1 MDPMG
6 EVAQQARLVSTTS
19 RVAETTSCQ
28 TVFSTTA
35 YDCWTTDGY
44 TNHFKKEPCSNV
56 IKNIKGYDVVVLKA
70 SEWNPPEG
78 CIRFSTTSMALIE
91 AQRAHWQRLVQKA
104 TYSGGIIWS
113 ERMLA
118 TPVVVAF
125 RSYMDVSKNSGFS
138 PQIIHFNRVFHF

>member
-6 EVAQQARLVSTTS
+6 EVAQQAMLVSTTS

-44 TNHFKKEPCSNV
+44 TGHFRKEPCANV
-56 IKNIKGYDVVVLKA
+56 IKNINGYGVVLKA

-78 CIRFSTTSMALIE
+78 CIRFSATSMALIE
-91 AQRAHWQRLVQKA
+91 AQRAIEDAGGALWRALTSDDQTGMAHLQRLLQ
-104 TYSGGIIWS
+104 SNILRRPNL
-113 ERMLA
+113 E
-118 TPVVVAF
+118 
-125 RSYMDVSKNSGFS
+125 
-138 PQIIHFNRVFHF
+138 